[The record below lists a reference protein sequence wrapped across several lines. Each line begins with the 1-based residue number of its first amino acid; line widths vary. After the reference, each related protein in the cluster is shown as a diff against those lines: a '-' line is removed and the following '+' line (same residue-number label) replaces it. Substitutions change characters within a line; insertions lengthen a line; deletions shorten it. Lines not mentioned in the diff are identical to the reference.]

1 LKKFRA
7 AHPNSE
13 THALPADKSFLIN
26 LKIAAVLPQQ
36 PVQEYKN
43 KDGGKAAAAK
53 LFSAVAGNKGTQ
65 PIGHCLLFY
74 G

>member
-1 LKKFRA
+1 VQ

-13 THALPADKSFLIN
+13 THCFTRYRNPFVID

-53 LFSAVAGNKGTQ
+53 LFSAIAGNKGTQ
-65 PIGHCLLFY
+65 PIGHCFLFY